1 MLRSMRTALRE
12 FRYTRPFWGA
22 LLVLFAGLEIGILP
36 LGPTDQLIH
45 AGKGVFVSE
54 ICAILLLAM
63 GVVIL
68 LVPSQRILA
77 ALVAVAA
84 AVASLPLSNLGGW
97 VVGMMA
103 GIIGGSL
110 AFGWVPDKPRR
121 AHWWRRSPEPPPQP
135 PRPRPGAAA
144 DPVSPDAVLAGEVR

>member
-1 MLRSMRTALRE
+1 MRQRFRE

-22 LLVLFAGLEIGILP
+22 LFVLFAGLEIGILP

-63 GVVIL
+63 GVLIL
-68 LVPSQRILA
+68 FVPSQRILA
-77 ALVAVAA
+77 ALIAVAA

-97 VVGMMA
+97 VVGMLA

-121 AHWWRRSPEPPPQP
+121 THWWQRSTDGPEPPSG
-135 PRPRPGAAA
+135 RPRPGAAA
-144 DPVSPDAVLAGEVR
+144 DPVSEDAVLAGDSR